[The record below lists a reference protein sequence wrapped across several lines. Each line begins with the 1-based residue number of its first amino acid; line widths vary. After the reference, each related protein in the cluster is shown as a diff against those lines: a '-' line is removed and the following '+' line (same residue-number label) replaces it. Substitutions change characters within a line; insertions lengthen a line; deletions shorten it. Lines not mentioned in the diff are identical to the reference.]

1 MNKQKEKGYDQK
13 ISPRDQTM
21 IADTGKD
28 RIITG
33 MIKVRITGMRQKIPE
48 KAEVHD
54 IKEEQGYISGSEELV
69 TETVYCGSEEESNPH
84 IVMFHL

>member
-1 MNKQKEKGYDQK
+1 
-13 ISPRDQTM
+13 M

-54 IKEEQGYISGSEELV
+54 IKEEQIITGPKEETGRRDMEMGHVRIEHECESE
-69 TETVYCGSEEESNPH
+69 
-84 IVMFHL
+84 